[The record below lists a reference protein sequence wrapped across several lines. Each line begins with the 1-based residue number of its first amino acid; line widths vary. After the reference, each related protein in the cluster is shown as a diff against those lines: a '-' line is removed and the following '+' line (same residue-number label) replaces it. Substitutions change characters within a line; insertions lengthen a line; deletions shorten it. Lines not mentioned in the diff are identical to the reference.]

1 MLRQKTHA
9 LFYESR
15 RGAGRASR
23 RTGAKRSRG
32 ATALAP
38 LEDQRRLAE
47 PADITKHIG
56 LPVARQPTSSD
67 VGILVGTTHAHKLI
81 VLAGGAALL
90 VAWLRLGHAFGGS
103 MKRVA
108 WGANVF
114 VPLSLLLAA
123 TNMSIRVS
131 RGGDSVAEEAP
142 IFLVIFGVPAAVTA
156 LAWWQLG

>member
-1 MLRQKTHA
+1 
-9 LFYESR
+9 
-15 RGAGRASR
+15 
-23 RTGAKRSRG
+23 
-32 ATALAP
+32 
-38 LEDQRRLAE
+38 
-47 PADITKHIG
+47 
-56 LPVARQPTSSD
+56 
-67 VGILVGTTHAHKLI
+67 
-81 VLAGGAALL
+81 
-90 VAWLRLGHAFGGS
+90 